1 MRIFLKFHP
10 DEQFSEGN
18 TMRAVGMGY
27 LLCMKAQIDL
37 RYIISL
43 LARGKRGFK
52 TGIPGGRCMGA
63 VEARKERAPGPAP
76 LSAGC
81 PLAPNVLRC

>member
-27 LLCMKAQIDL
+27 LLCMKARIDL

-63 VEARKERAPGPAP
+63 VEARRNERQAQ
-76 LSAGC
+76 LLC
-81 PLAPNVLRC
+81 PLVVRWLPTY